1 MEKVSSTPRP
11 SLEGVTLE
19 AIVTQLAASIGWQ
32 AMAAAVPVRC
42 FTNDPSIKSSLKFL
56 RRTPWA
62 RDKVE
67 QLYLQHARASAGES
81 GAEHEKS
88 HKGKQQMDSA
98 SERR

>member
-19 AIVTQLAASIGWQ
+19 AIVTQLAASIGWE

-42 FTNDPSIKSSLKFL
+42 FTHDPSIKSSLKFL

-62 RDKVE
+62 RQKVE
-67 QLYLQHARASAGES
+67 QLCLQQGRASAD
-81 GAEHEKS
+81 
-88 HKGKQQMDSA
+88 DSA
-98 SERR
+98 T

>member
-19 AIVTQLAASIGWQ
+19 AIVTQLVASIGWQ

-42 FTNDPSIKSSLKFL
+42 FSNDPSIKSSLKFL

-67 QLYLQHARASAGES
+67 QLYLQHARAAAGES
-81 GAEHEKS
+81 
-88 HKGKQQMDSA
+88 A
-98 SERR
+98 S